1 MMMQTQAAPRVGK
14 VAGIFDHVQMM
25 HPHEGQSH
33 PHTMHNFIQVT
44 GMLLELSDSVLLDLL
59 RPGDMATGAAALLEK
74 APLDLPATSSESS
87 RYLPAISARTQGV
100 SARSR
105 TSAAQ
110 VSEAIRVLDEDPVRT
125 VQIDYVCA
133 HSRSLMHTHR

>member
-44 GMLLELSDSVLLDLL
+44 GMLLELSDGVLLDLL
-59 RPGDMATGAAALLEK
+59 RPKDPAAGAAALLAQ
-74 APLDLPATSSESS
+74 APLDLPQPRLNLRAFSL
-87 RYLPAISARTQGV
+87 RPRLARTEFRRDLTHPLR
-100 SARSR
+100 RS
-105 TSAAQ
+105 TSQ
-110 VSEAIRVLDEDPVRT
+110 
-125 VQIDYVCA
+125 
-133 HSRSLMHTHR
+133 

>member
-44 GMLLELSDSVLLDLL
+44 GMLLELSDGVLLDLL
-59 RPGDMATGAAALLEK
+59 RPKDPAAGAAALLAQ
-74 APLDLPATSSESS
+74 APLDLP
-87 RYLPAISARTQGV
+87 PHGV
-100 SARSR
+100 SARSH

-110 VSEAIRVLDEDPVRT
+110 VDEAIRVLGEDPVRK

-133 HSRSLMHTHR
+133 HSRSLMHTHQ